1 MSRRNAA
8 KKAVFFFCFLYQY
21 FGLHM
26 AYPTVVTLNM
36 NRYNTKTQ
44 KKYVKM
50 DLKQENKKNWRW

>member
-44 KKYVKM
+44 KKIC
-50 DLKQENKKNWRW
+50 ENGFEARK